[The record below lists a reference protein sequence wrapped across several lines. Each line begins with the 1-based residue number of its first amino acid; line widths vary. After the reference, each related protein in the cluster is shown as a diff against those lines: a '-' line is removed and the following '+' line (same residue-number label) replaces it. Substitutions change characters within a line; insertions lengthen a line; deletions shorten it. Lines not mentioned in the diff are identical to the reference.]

1 MKFKAALFY
10 NGNIV
15 FYSIFLLRDNLFKAK
30 LDDHN
35 GVAQPP
41 SLVELRK
48 ENYGW
53 KTDCVDSEIVNE
65 LTAAIDYKS
74 VGRKQLQ

>member
-15 FYSIFLLRDNLFKAK
+15 FYSVFLLRDNLYKAK
-30 LDDHN
+30 LDEYN
-35 GVAQPP
+35 GAAQPP
-41 SLVELRK
+41 TLVELK
-48 ENYGW
+48 KDHFGW
-53 KTDCVDSEIVNE
+53 KTDCVDRELVNE

-74 VGRKQLQ
+74 VDRKLLQ